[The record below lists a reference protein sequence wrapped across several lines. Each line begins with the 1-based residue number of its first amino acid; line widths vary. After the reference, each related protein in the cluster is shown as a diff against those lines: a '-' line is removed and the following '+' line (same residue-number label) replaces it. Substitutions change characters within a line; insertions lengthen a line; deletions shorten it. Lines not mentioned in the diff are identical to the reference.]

1 MSSMTENWCRFIL
14 NEGFMPSFI
23 TRKLKDFPADHQ
35 DLCLIIADILS
46 NSENKSI
53 DSNFVPDRKNIKAAF
68 KTDPELQNW
77 LETMQELINI
87 IKTYATKGEIF
98 SNIVD
103 EACLSFIKAC
113 PLVAD
118 NRKKLYIGLKYDSYP
133 NLFANSNVKQA
144 FRKYLENEHYSPNTI
159 NSYISGVNKVGKLTN
174 IQRNLWE
181 IRDADEMW
189 DLIAHWEKNTN
200 HLYEEYKERD
210 FLSRKTLSNAVKRYA
225 DFLKQTNFLKQTK
238 GE

>member
-1 MSSMTENWCRFIL
+1 M
-14 NEGFMPSFI
+14 
-23 TRKLKDFPADHQ
+23 
-35 DLCLIIADILS
+35 
-46 NSENKSI
+46 
-53 DSNFVPDRKNIKAAF
+53 
-68 KTDPELQNW
+68 
-77 LETMQELINI
+77 
-87 IKTYATKGEIF
+87 
-98 SNIVD
+98 
-103 EACLSFIKAC
+103 
-113 PLVAD
+113 
-118 NRKKLYIGLKYDSYP
+118 
-133 NLFANSNVKQA
+133 
-144 FRKYLENEHYSPNTI
+144 ENEHYSPNTI